1 MCGVL
6 KLTAVARVYT
16 ETVTLDLKVL
26 TVKERVYTETVTLDL
41 KVLTVKERFVLTETV
56 ILDLKVICFDYPF
69 NLLTRWH
76 ENFLQPLA

>member
-26 TVKERVYTETVTLDL
+26 TVKEGVY
-41 KVLTVKERFVLTETV
+41 TETV
-56 ILDLKVICFDYPF
+56 ILDLKVC
-69 NLLTRWH
+69 
-76 ENFLQPLA
+76 

>member
-26 TVKERVYTETVTLDL
+26 TVKERVYTETV
-41 KVLTVKERFVLTETV
+41 
-56 ILDLKVICFDYPF
+56 ILDLKVSLRKICFEG
-69 NLLTRWH
+69 LKLW
-76 ENFLQPLA
+76 